1 MPTGCF
7 TLIHCLMMNE
17 TGVIWVADVTAC
29 CFRLKGESV
38 KKKGIE
44 GSEKKKL
51 SKCAFST
58 INKWGDTT
66 RRATSQSM
74 EKCALKLEESP
85 PFKIATS
92 HEQQFSPLNLLLW
105 FLIISESHIRTSLWE
120 KPSFLTSHILVIN
133 GIKRNKLLIRVTKF
147 KRDQCLF

>member
-17 TGVIWVADVTAC
+17 TGVIRVADVTAC

-51 SKCAFST
+51 CLNVLSAPS
-58 INKWGDTT
+58 INEVTQQGEP
-66 RRATSQSM
+66 RHSQWKSV
-74 EKCALKLEESP
+74 L
-85 PFKIATS
+85 
-92 HEQQFSPLNLLLW
+92 
-105 FLIISESHIRTSLWE
+105 
-120 KPSFLTSHILVIN
+120 
-133 GIKRNKLLIRVTKF
+133 
-147 KRDQCLF
+147 

>member
-17 TGVIWVADVTAC
+17 TGVIRVADVTAC

-44 GSEKKKL
+44 GSEKKRQTV

-58 INKWGDTT
+58 INTWGDTT

-74 EKCALKLEESP
+74 EKLALKLEESP

-92 HEQQFSPLNLLLW
+92 HEQQFLPLNLLLW

-133 GIKRNKLLIRVTKF
+133 GIKPEKPLIRVTKF
-147 KRDQCLF
+147 KSD